1 MYMINAE
8 KSKEQLINELMALYR
23 RIEDLEPLG
32 RHYKQTE
39 QARME
44 IEERYKRLISAI
56 TAYTYSM
63 EVRDGVQ

>member
-1 MYMINAE
+1 MINAE
-8 KSKEQLINELMALYR
+8 KSNEQLINELMALYR

-44 IEERYKRLISAI
+44 IEERYKRLISAVPPI
-56 TAYTYSM
+56 LIQWKSEM
-63 EVRDGVQ
+63 VVQ